1 MSLFLFV
8 SSQRNHFAVI
18 CQHSSRR
25 SFLSSMSTPDKK
37 RFRGFFIFLSPEGIF
52 HLARVVYCAFFH
64 HKAVSVAS
72 DGQAFSERLIHIHI
86 CEYIIVRKKVK
97 SKAGTLEKRLK
108 NILCK
113 PMNSDPHRNLP
124 CHTAFLFFHQSSC
137 LLKRRGHLLQFCTV
151 IQSVCTNCY
160 GFSRVNVCRY
170 LFLFVTLFS
179 LTCSPSA
186 VYCCQPHWKPSSEDI
201 SLEWTVNKFWLQQS
215 GVY

>member
-25 SFLSSMSTPDKK
+25 SFLSSMSTPENKVS
-37 RFRGFFIFLSPEGIF
+37 RLLYVFLALRNFSPGADCLLCILPSQGGVGRQWWPGIF
-52 HLARVVYCAFFH
+52 WEIDPHSYLWILY
-64 HKAVSVAS
+64 
-72 DGQAFSERLIHIHI
+72 
-86 CEYIIVRKKVK
+86 IVRKKVK

-201 SLEWTVNKFWLQQS
+201 SLEWTVNKFWLQ
-215 GVY
+215 

>member
-25 SFLSSMSTPDKK
+25 SFLSSMSTPEKK
-37 RFRGFFIFLSPEGIF
+37 VSRLLYFFEPWRNFSPGAGCLLCILPSQGGVGRQWWPGIF
-52 HLARVVYCAFFH
+52 WEIDPHSYLWILY
-64 HKAVSVAS
+64 
-72 DGQAFSERLIHIHI
+72 
-86 CEYIIVRKKVK
+86 IVRKKVK

-201 SLEWTVNKFWLQQS
+201 SLEWTVNKFWLQ
-215 GVY
+215 